1 MEPLMMGDPKMEL
14 KKITAQDLLMKKQQ
28 DKKIVRVVCYDYP
41 MALLADRA
49 GVDSI
54 LVGDSVGMVVGG
66 MTSTVPVT
74 MEQMIYHCQI
84 VMRAVKY
91 ALVVGDLPF
100 LSYQT
105 DMREAIYNAGLL
117 MKNGGVDAV
126 KLEGGKEFAPTVKA
140 IVDAG
145 IPVMGHIGLTPQTV
159 SKLGGFKV
167 QGTDTATARKLVED
181 ALALESA
188 GIFMLTLEC
197 VPDRLAEFICK
208 KIKIPA
214 TGIGSGPYTDGQT
227 LNLYDM
233 VGLFDK
239 FTPKFVKKYANLS
252 QEIMKALQNFKNDVE
267 KGVLPGPE
275 HSFHIK
281 DEVFK
286 EVLEEKGTE

>member
-1 MEPLMMGDPKMEL
+1 MER
-14 KKITAQDLLMKKQQ
+14 KKVTPQDLLAKKQQ
-28 DKKIVRVVCYDYP
+28 GRKIVRVVCYDYP

-49 GVDSI
+49 EVDSI

-66 MTSTVPVT
+66 MASTVPVT
-74 MEQMIYHCQI
+74 MEEMIYHCRI

-91 ALVVGDLPF
+91 ALVIGDLPF

-105 DMREAIYNAGLL
+105 DLRDAIYNAGLL

-145 IPVMGHIGLTPQTV
+145 IPVVGHIGLTPQTV

-167 QGTDTATARKLVED
+167 QGTDTAAARKLVED
-181 ALALESA
+181 ALSLESA

-197 VPDRLAEFICK
+197 VPDRLGEFISK
-208 KIKIPA
+208 KLKVPV

-227 LNLYDM
+227 LNLYDL
-233 VGLFDK
+233 VGLFEK

-252 QEIMKALQNFKNDVE
+252 QEILKALQSYKEEVE
-267 KGVLPGPE
+267 TGVFPGPE
-275 HSFHIK
+275 HSFHMK
-281 DEVFK
+281 DEVLK
-286 EVLEEKGTE
+286 EVLED

>member
-1 MEPLMMGDPKMEL
+1 MER
-14 KKITAQDLLMKKQQ
+14 KKVTPQDLLAKKQQ
-28 DKKIVRVVCYDYP
+28 GRKIVRVVCYDYP

-49 GVDSI
+49 EVDSI

-66 MTSTVPVT
+66 MASTVPVT
-74 MEQMIYHCQI
+74 MEEMSYHCRI

-91 ALVVGDLPF
+91 ALVIGDLPF

-105 DMREAIYNAGLL
+105 DLRDAIYNAGLL

-145 IPVMGHIGLTPQTV
+145 IPVVGHIGLTPQTV

-167 QGTDTATARKLVED
+167 QGTDTAAARKLVED
-181 ALALESA
+181 ALSLESA

-197 VPDRLAEFICK
+197 VPDRLGEFISK
-208 KIKIPA
+208 KLKVPV

-227 LNLYDM
+227 LNLYDL
-233 VGLFDK
+233 VGLFEK

-252 QEIMKALQNFKNDVE
+252 QEILKALQSYKEEVE
-267 KGVLPGPE
+267 TGVFPGPE
-275 HSFHIK
+275 HSFHMK
-281 DEVFK
+281 DEVLK
-286 EVLEEKGTE
+286 EVLED

>member
-1 MEPLMMGDPKMEL
+1 MER
-14 KKITAQDLLMKKQQ
+14 KKVTPQDLLAKKQQ
-28 DKKIVRVVCYDYP
+28 GRKIVRVVCYDYP

-49 GVDSI
+49 EVDSI

-66 MTSTVPVT
+66 MASTVPVT
-74 MEQMIYHCQI
+74 MEEMIYHCRI

-91 ALVVGDLPF
+91 ALVIGDLPF

-105 DMREAIYNAGLL
+105 DLRDAIYNAGLL

-145 IPVMGHIGLTPQTV
+145 IPVVGHIGLTPQTV

-167 QGTDTATARKLVED
+167 QGTDTAAARKIVED
-181 ALALESA
+181 ALSLESA

-197 VPDRLAEFICK
+197 VPDRLGEFISK
-208 KIKIPA
+208 KLKVPV

-227 LNLYDM
+227 LNLYDL
-233 VGLFDK
+233 VGLFEK

-252 QEIMKALQNFKNDVE
+252 QEILKALQNYKEEVE
-267 KGVLPGPE
+267 KGVFPGPE
-275 HSFHIK
+275 HSFHMK
-281 DEVFK
+281 EEVLK
-286 EVLEEKGTE
+286 EVLED

>member
-1 MEPLMMGDPKMEL
+1 MER
-14 KKITAQDLLMKKQQ
+14 KKVTPQDLLAKKQQ
-28 DKKIVRVVCYDYP
+28 GRKIVRVVCYDYP

-49 GVDSI
+49 EVDSI

-66 MTSTVPVT
+66 MASTVPVT
-74 MEQMIYHCQI
+74 MEEMIYHCRI

-91 ALVVGDLPF
+91 ALVIGDLPF

-105 DMREAIYNAGLL
+105 DIRDAIYNAGLL
-117 MKNGGVDAV
+117 MKSGGVDAV

-145 IPVMGHIGLTPQTV
+145 IPVVGHIGLTPQTV

-167 QGTDTATARKLVED
+167 QGTDATAARKLVED
-181 ALALESA
+181 ALSLESA

-197 VPDRLAEFICK
+197 VPDRLGEFISK
-208 KIKIPA
+208 KLKIPV

-227 LNLYDM
+227 LNLYDL
-233 VGLFDK
+233 VGLFEK

-252 QEIMKALQNFKNDVE
+252 QEILKALQDYKDEVE
-267 KGVLPGPE
+267 KGVFPGPE
-275 HSFHIK
+275 HSFHMK

-286 EVLEEKGTE
+286 EVLDEKGTG

>member
-1 MEPLMMGDPKMEL
+1 MGDLKMER
-14 KKITAQDLLMKKQQ
+14 KKVTPQDLLMKKQQ

-49 GVDSI
+49 EVDSI

-105 DMREAIYNAGLL
+105 DIREAIYNAGLL

-197 VPDRLAEFICK
+197 VPDRLAEFICQ
-208 KIKIPA
+208 KIKVPA

-252 QEIMKALQNFKNDVE
+252 QEIMKALQNFKDDVE
-267 KGVLPGPE
+267 KGVFPGPE

>member
-1 MEPLMMGDPKMEL
+1 MMGDLKMER
-14 KKITAQDLLMKKQQ
+14 KKVTPQDLLMKKQQ

-49 GVDSI
+49 EVDSI

-105 DMREAIYNAGLL
+105 DIREAIYNAGLL

-197 VPDRLAEFICK
+197 VPDRLAEFICQ
-208 KIKIPA
+208 KIKGPA

-252 QEIMKALQNFKNDVE
+252 QEIMKALQNFKDDVE
-267 KGVLPGPE
+267 KGVFPGPE

>member
-1 MEPLMMGDPKMEL
+1 MER
-14 KKITAQDLLMKKQQ
+14 KKVTPQDLLAKKQQ
-28 DKKIVRVVCYDYP
+28 GRKIVRVVCYDYP

-49 GVDSI
+49 EVDSI

-66 MTSTVPVT
+66 MASTVPVT
-74 MEQMIYHCQI
+74 MEEMIYHCRI

-91 ALVVGDLPF
+91 ALVIGDLPF

-105 DMREAIYNAGLL
+105 DLRDAIYNAGLL

-167 QGTDTATARKLVED
+167 QGTDTAAARKLVED
-181 ALALESA
+181 ALSLESA

-197 VPDRLAEFICK
+197 VPDRLGEFISK
-208 KIKIPA
+208 KLKIPV

-227 LNLYDM
+227 LNLYDL
-233 VGLFDK
+233 VGLFEK

-252 QEIMKALQNFKNDVE
+252 QEILKALQNYKDEVE
-267 KGVLPGPE
+267 KGVFPGPE
-275 HSFHIK
+275 HSFHMK
-281 DEVFK
+281 EEVLK
-286 EVLEEKGTE
+286 EVLED